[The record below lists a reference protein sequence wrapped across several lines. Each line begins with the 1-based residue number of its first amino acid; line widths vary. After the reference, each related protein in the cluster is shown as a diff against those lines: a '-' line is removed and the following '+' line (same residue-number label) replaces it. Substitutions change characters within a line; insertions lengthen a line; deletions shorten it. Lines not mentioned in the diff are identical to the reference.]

1 MYTEDQTSKCK
12 TLDKNTLALQLT
24 LNFVMFQLNL
34 LCFCCCILSFLLIIC
49 LRNKHQSHLHCEQ

>member
-34 LCFCCCILSFLLIIC
+34 LCFCCCFFIIFADYLSQ
-49 LRNKHQSHLHCEQ
+49 K